1 MEVLLHSERSY
12 SNGQIAIFLACLACF
27 FLFLF
32 GRIALISAD
41 WFAFIIASLSF
52 VPIFTAWGYIY
63 VETYTFYQDRIVVF
77 DHKGKLL
84 KELRYDDIE
93 AWNEIRTRH
102 KSSHFITLL
111 VKSGNAVLKIDAAKY
126 RNYWKMVKL
135 LRSKSPKHNPSFE
148 QIQRHQQVTNPIYRD
163 LFVVAGI
170 SLLLLNICFFIAIAP
185 KERTAEKL
193 SIKGEI
199 DSIDFFYRKNG
210 SFVNIKLKNQADI
223 VFKVFK
229 SKDVEAFRLYSKIG
243 IDSASGVGGPDS
255 LYLWVSKS
263 DYDWQ
268 LNNRIIKKIR
278 LGGPAELKLLD
289 YELYSHGRKKGIQS
303 ELGDRKD

>member
-1 MEVLLHSERSY
+1 MEVLLRSERSY

-27 FLFLF
+27 FLFLL

-41 WFAFIIASLSF
+41 WFVFIIASLSF

-93 AWNEIRTRH
+93 AWNEIRTR
-102 KSSHFITLL
+102 KDSRFFTLL
-111 VKSGNAVLKIDAAKY
+111 VKSGDAVLKIDADKY
-126 RNYWKMVKL
+126 RNYWMMVKI
-135 LRSKSPKHNPSFE
+135 LRSKSSKQNPSLE

-170 SLLLLNICFFIAIAP
+170 SLLLLNICFFIAVAP

-193 SIKGEI
+193 SVKGEI
-199 DSIDFFYRKNG
+199 DSIDFVRRKNG
-210 SFVNIKLKNQADI
+210 SYVNIKLKNQVDI
-223 VFKVFK
+223 VYKVFERE
-229 SKDVEAFRLYSKIG
+229 DVEAFRLYSSVGAGSTLGIG
-243 IDSASGVGGPDS
+243 VPDS
-255 LYLWVSKS
+255 IELQVSKS

-268 LNNRIIKKIR
+268 LNNRTIKKIR
-278 LGGPAELKLLD
+278 LGWPAELEVLN
-289 YELYSHGRKKGIQS
+289 YELYSHSHKKGIQS